1 MYESD
6 NPESAIRDRLPP
18 ELGPL
23 NVSNHII
30 KLINNKNFCL
40 SINRSNILLSANLN
54 KTGLKESYILI
65 EIKQLGSWTES
76 SRKT

>member
-1 MYESD
+1 MLELGS
-6 NPESAIRDRLPP
+6 PESPIRDRRPP

-23 NVSNHII
+23 NASNHII

-40 SINRSNILLSANLN
+40 SINSSNIFLSANLS
-54 KTGLKESYILI
+54 KTGPKESYTLI
-65 EIKQLGSWTES
+65 EIKQSGPWIES